1 MSQNLAEEESTKM
14 PLWHSNFSQAF
25 FINKIQIH
33 EEIFLGHKTSDP
45 TLLYIQMLKSFP
57 VELLSYNIIFCSLTT
72 CTLDGVAKGC
82 NVLYPKHTQAP
93 SNYENFK
100 Y

>member
-14 PLWHSNFSQAF
+14 PFWHSNFSQAF
-25 FINKIQIH
+25 FIKKSPDH

-45 TLLYIQMLKSFP
+45 TLLYFQMLKSFP
-57 VELLSYNIIFCSLTT
+57 VDLLNYNIISCSLTT

-82 NVLYPKHTQAP
+82 NVR
-93 SNYENFK
+93 
-100 Y
+100 